1 MAEQD
6 MGIYWYN
13 AVHNVIICNVCHYA
27 VPARMKDRHLRDR
40 HQLKNANQRKATIA
54 AAIPCNVNPLEN
66 HTDFPVPPTGPLP
79 VRGLEEVK
87 VWHCRICNYIC
98 ASSRYAREVHHQ
110 RSHKE
115 MAHDLEQAK
124 GQRWFYSGIQSEYWL
139 VQPPVL
145 DGSTMVRQ
153 YTGTDLGLMQNL
165 PLAKH
170 PLILQQLP
178 QEATNTRA
186 ATDTLSARIMW
197 INLERACVPNA
208 GNGISTD
215 GDGDHGVIIA
225 NSTIDT
231 RRGSTSI

>member
-1 MAEQD
+1 
-6 MGIYWYN
+6 
-13 AVHNVIICNVCHYA
+13 
-27 VPARMKDRHLRDR
+27 
-40 HQLKNANQRKATIA
+40 
-54 AAIPCNVNPLEN
+54 
-66 HTDFPVPPTGPLP
+66 
-79 VRGLEEVK
+79 
-87 VWHCRICNYIC
+87 
-98 ASSRYAREVHHQ
+98 
-110 RSHKE
+110 

-124 GQRWFYSGIQSEYWL
+124 GQQWFYSSIQSEYWL

-178 QEATNTRA
+178 LEATNTRA
-186 ATDTLSARIMW
+186 ATDTLSTRIMW

-231 RRGSTSI
+231 R